1 VINFN
6 VTNLIDVMMQ
16 AVTIMFSE
24 NVKYL
29 KKNADVL
36 IAPAVGDVGM
46 LDFSQK
52 KRCMQAGIEAAQKAM
67 PDIKKK
73 IGEWEKKQLPQK

>member
-1 VINFN
+1 
-6 VTNLIDVMMQ
+6 
-16 AVTIMFSE
+16 
-24 NVKYL
+24 
-29 KKNADVL
+29 
-36 IAPAVGDVGM
+36 M

-73 IGEWEKKQLPQK
+73 IGEWERKQLPHK